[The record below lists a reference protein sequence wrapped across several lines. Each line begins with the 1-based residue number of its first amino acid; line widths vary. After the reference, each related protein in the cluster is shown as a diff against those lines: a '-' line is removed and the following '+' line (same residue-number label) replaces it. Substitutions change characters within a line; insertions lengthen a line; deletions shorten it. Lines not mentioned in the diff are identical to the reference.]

1 MTRSELKARA
11 KQKLSGNW
19 KWAVGVVAVV
29 WLIQFLLQLDIIHS
43 ILTSAEW
50 VTNYNATTNTT
61 DSFRFTFH
69 TSPFT
74 GAGGFTLGLIA
85 SSATLGFLHFID
97 NRKDENVIASTFA
110 GFTEGRIWAFLLNWI
125 LQYIFIVLW
134 GLLFFIP
141 GIIKTYSYAMSTYI
155 VDDLKRQGKNLSATE
170 AITKSRRLMDGH
182 KWDLFVL
189 DLSFL
194 GWIILASLT
203 FGIGYLWLH
212 PYMQTTRAEFYRNLV
227 AQNPEALA
235 D

>member
-1 MTRSELKARA
+1 
-11 KQKLSGNW
+11 
-19 KWAVGVVAVV
+19 
-29 WLIQFLLQLDIIHS
+29 
-43 ILTSAEW
+43 
-50 VTNYNATTNTT
+50 
-61 DSFRFTFH
+61 
-69 TSPFT
+69 
-74 GAGGFTLGLIA
+74 
-85 SSATLGFLHFID
+85 
-97 NRKDENVIASTFA
+97 
-110 GFTEGRIWAFLLNWI
+110 
-125 LQYIFIVLW
+125 
-134 GLLFFIP
+134 
-141 GIIKTYSYAMSTYI
+141 MSTYI

-212 PYMQTTRAEFYRNLV
+212 PYMQTTHAEFYRNLV

>member
-1 MTRSELKARA
+1 MMRQPIR
-11 KQKLSGNW
+11 
-19 KWAVGVVAVV
+19 
-29 WLIQFLLQLDIIHS
+29 LIASALPS
-43 ILTSAEW
+43 IPQ
-50 VTNYNATTNTT
+50 
-61 DSFRFTFH
+61 
-69 TSPFT
+69 PFT

-141 GIIKTYSYAMSTYI
+141 GIIKTYSYAISTYI

-182 KWDLFVL
+182 NGASSFWTSASWVG
-189 DLSFL
+189 LSWQVWPLVSVIF
-194 GWIILASLT
+194 GSILT
-203 FGIGYLWLH
+203 CK
-212 PYMQTTRAEFYRNLV
+212 QRVRNST
-227 AQNPEALA
+227 AT
-235 D
+235 